1 MEGGKT
7 YLSNKNGGGKPY
19 LRNVEGTIYLIS
31 MEGAT
36 YLLLKKKKV
45 YKPTYLSTL
54 QFLTNTAFQVSKAE
68 LICKGFYA
76 RFPSCKDKN
85 HLQKF
90 DWPLSLYLNTFLSR
104 K

>member
-36 YLLLKKKKV
+36 YLLLKKRRCINL
-45 YKPTYLSTL
+45 PT
-54 QFLTNTAFQVSKAE
+54 
-68 LICKGFYA
+68 
-76 RFPSCKDKN
+76 
-85 HLQKF
+85 
-90 DWPLSLYLNTFLSR
+90 
-104 K
+104 